1 MKWGAIDKDCV
12 IEYLYKEKEVRI
24 MSVSSTDNSDF
35 FFCRISEYAII
46 FYSGC
51 RSPPTFDL
59 KFLSRK
65 EKTKW
70 IKTQK
75 EIEINVIPI
84 I

>member
-1 MKWGAIDKDCV
+1 MKWGAIYKDYV
-12 IEYLYKEKEVRI
+12 IEYVYKEKEVRVI
-24 MSVSSTDNSDF
+24 TVYITDNSNL
-35 FFCRISEYAII
+35 FFCRINTHTII

-59 KFLSRK
+59 KFSSRK

-70 IKTQK
+70 IKPQK
-75 EIEINVIPI
+75 EIEINIIPI

>member
-12 IEYLYKEKEVRI
+12 IEYLVKEKEVRVI
-24 MSVSSTDNSDF
+24 SANSTDNSDF
-35 FFCRISEYAII
+35 FFCRISEYTII

-51 RSPPTFDL
+51 RSPPPFDL
-59 KFLSRK
+59 KFSSRK